1 MDAVKNRKALNQRM
15 RRALPLLLALLLLL
29 PLSACG
35 SGEKKNIKVVT
46 TIFPLYDWVRNLW
59 PGEGKEM
66 ECVLLQDTGVDLHS
80 YQPTVS
86 DMGQIAACDLFIYV
100 GGESD
105 EWVEE
110 ALKNQTNPKR
120 ICLNLL
126 DILGDAALEE
136 EHKEGMQEDY
146 EHEQGDH
153 EHESEEHEP
162 GEHEHEEEKDEH
174 IWLSLKNAALCCQA
188 IRDALKQL
196 VPEQAEALE
205 KNCTNYVQK
214 LEALQKE
221 YETAAAGAATK
232 TLLFGD
238 RFPFR
243 YMTADLGLDYY
254 AAFVGCS
261 AETEASFETVI
272 FLAKKLDELGLKV
285 VLRTEGGN
293 QKLAQTI
300 IDASEG
306 KSQKVLVLN
315 SLQSVT
321 GEAVKQGATY
331 LGIMKENL
339 EVLKEAL
346 K

>member
-59 PGEGKEM
+59 PGDGKEM
-66 ECVLLQDTGVDLHS
+66 ECVLLQDSGVDLHS

-86 DMGQIAACDLFIYV
+86 DMGQIASCDLFIYV

-110 ALKNQTNPKR
+110 ALKNQTNSKR

-136 EHKEGMQEDY
+136 EHKEGMQED
-146 EHEQGDH
+146 H
-153 EHESEEHEP
+153 EHESEEHEHES

-196 VPEQAEALE
+196 APEQGEALE
-205 KNCTNYVQK
+205 KACANYVQK

-221 YETAAAGAATK
+221 YETAAADAATK

>member
-35 SGEKKNIKVVT
+35 GGEKKNIKVVT
-46 TIFPLYDWVRNLW
+46 TIFPLYDWVQNLW
-59 PGEGKEM
+59 PGDGKEM
-66 ECVLLQDTGVDLHS
+66 ECVLLQDSGVDLHS

-105 EWVEE
+105 EWVAE
-110 ALKNQTNPKR
+110 ALKNQTNSKR

-136 EHKEGMQEDY
+136 EHKEGMQEDH
-146 EHEQGDH
+146 EHESEDH
-153 EHESEEHEP
+153 EHESEEHES

-174 IWLSLKNAALCCQA
+174 IWLSLKNAVLCCQA

-196 VPEQAEALE
+196 VPEQGEALE
-205 KNCTNYVQK
+205 KDCASYGQK

-221 YETAAAGAATK
+221 YETAAAGAVTK

-272 FLAKKLDELGLKV
+272 FLAKKLDELGLKA

-331 LGIMKENL
+331 LGIMQENL

>member
-15 RRALPLLLALLLLL
+15 RRALSLLLALLLLL

-59 PGEGKEM
+59 PGDGKET
-66 ECVLLQDTGVDLHS
+66 ECVLLQDSGVDLHS

-105 EWVEE
+105 EWVED

-136 EHKEGMQEDY
+136 EHKEGMQED
-146 EHEQGDH
+146 H
-153 EHESEEHEP
+153 EHESEEHES

-205 KNCTNYVQK
+205 KDCASYVQK

-272 FLAKKLDELGLKV
+272 FLAKKLDELGLKT

-321 GEAVKQGATY
+321 GEAVKQGASY
-331 LGIMKENL
+331 LGIMQENL

>member
-46 TIFPLYDWVRNLW
+46 TIFSLYDWVRNLW

-66 ECVLLQDTGVDLHS
+66 ECVLLQDSGVDLHS

-126 DILGDAALEE
+126 DILGEAALEE
-136 EHKEGMQEDY
+136 EHKEGMQED
-146 EHEQGDH
+146 H
-153 EHESEEHEP
+153 EHESEEHESR
-162 GEHEHEEEKDEH
+162 EHEHEEEKDEH

-205 KNCTNYVQK
+205 KDCASYVQK

-221 YETAAAGAATK
+221 YETAAVGAATK

-238 RFPFR
+238 RFPLR

-321 GEAVKQGATY
+321 GEAVKQGVTY
-331 LGIMKENL
+331 LGIMQENL